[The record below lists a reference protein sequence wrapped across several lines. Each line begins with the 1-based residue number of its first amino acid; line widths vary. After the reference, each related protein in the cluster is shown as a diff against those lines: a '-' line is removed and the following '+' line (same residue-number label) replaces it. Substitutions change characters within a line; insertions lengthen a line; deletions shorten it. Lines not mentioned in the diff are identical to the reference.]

1 MKKDPI
7 LSEAFKLRG
16 MTKSV
21 SEACGIR
28 SQTISNWKRV
38 PAKHVDTV
46 ARITGMKPYR
56 LRPDL
61 YTRNGKHRAPKK

>member
-1 MKKDPI
+1 MTKAPI
-7 LSEAFKLRG
+7 LTEAFKLRG
-16 MTKSV
+16 TTKAV

-28 SQTISNWKRV
+28 SQTISNWTRV

-46 ARITGMKPYR
+46 ARITGVKPYR

-61 YTRNGKHRAPKK
+61 YTRNGKTRRREK